1 MLSTLLSVT
10 HLVGLALGVGAA
22 TTKLALL
29 VRAKADHAFVATYS
43 AVARPIT
50 HLILL
55 GTALLV
61 ISGIGWLLTGYPL
74 TSWLV
79 VKLVLVAGILV
90 IGPIID
96 NVVEPKF
103 RQLAGDTDTAPAPAF
118 IRVQRQYL
126 GLEIVATLLF
136 YVVVVYWIIATR

>member
-1 MLSTLLSVT
+1 MLSTLLSVA

-22 TTKLALL
+22 TTKLTLL
-29 VRAKADHAFVATYS
+29 LKTRADHAFVATYNN
-43 AVARPIT
+43 VAKPIT
-50 HLILL
+50 HLILA
-55 GTALLV
+55 GIALLV
-61 ISGIGWLLTGYPL
+61 LSGIGWLITGYPL

-79 VKLVLVAGILV
+79 AKLVLVAGILV

-103 RQLAGDTDTAPAPAF
+103 RQLAPDASAAPAPGF

-126 GLEIVATLLF
+126 ALEVVATLLF